1 LFIFFWIEFSMDKEV
16 NEFLEFYGRLTVQ
29 ETYNSL
35 EECKDLIDLKG
46 GIIRMEVILLDEVK
60 FNE

>member
-1 LFIFFWIEFSMDKEV
+1 MDKEV